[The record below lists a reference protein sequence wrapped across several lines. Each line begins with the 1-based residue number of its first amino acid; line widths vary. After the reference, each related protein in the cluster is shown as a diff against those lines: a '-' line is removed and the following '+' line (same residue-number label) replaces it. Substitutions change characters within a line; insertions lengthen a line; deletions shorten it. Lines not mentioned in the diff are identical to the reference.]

1 MNCNICPRRCNIN
14 RDKQAGY
21 CGQTNKLRISKVMLH
36 HWEEPFISGEE
47 QDSGSGAIFFSGCN
61 LKCVYCQN
69 EPISHGGVGK
79 DYSVEELVQIIKD
92 LEQNGALNINLVTP
106 THWANQIAEAFKI
119 YRPQIPVVWN
129 SSGYETEEMLEMI
142 KQFVDIFL
150 VDLKYMDNT
159 LATRY
164 SKAPNYVEVA
174 TKCILKMRK
183 IQPIDVFENGL
194 MKKGVV
200 VRHLVLPTHT
210 QDSIECLNF
219 VANNLGT
226 ETFVSIMSQYEPRYN
241 AKNFEEIN
249 RKITPLEYKRVVNHA
264 LKLNMNNALIQD
276 LSSANSCYTPDFE

>member
-47 QDSGSGAIFFSGCN
+47 QDIGSGAIFFSGCN